1 MQRTRLNLLFDENL
15 DRLSRFFQNPW
26 RKIALVI
33 IAVLF
38 GNLLATVFPPSI
50 GQTPTWDPIVAAAIT
65 LLAEGMSFFYYRLGD
80 RQQSRSKLTSPK
92 SIPRTQFILDLL
104 NAFKIGLLY
113 GLIVSAINV
122 GS

>member
-15 DRLSRFFQNPW
+15 DRFSRFFQNPW

-65 LLAEGMSFFYYRLGD
+65 LLTEGMSFFYYRLGTH
-80 RQQSRSKLTSPK
+80 QQPQAELTTTKSVPRSK
-92 SIPRTQFILDLL
+92 FIFDLL
-104 NAFKIGLLY
+104 NAFKIGLIY